1 MYQKIRNKIILIYK
15 TIIRAI
21 FPHGKQGYLYKW
33 KKSDGD
39 KTLRLNYPLQKSS
52 VVFDV
57 GGFKGDWAEK
67 INSLYDCKI
76 YIFEPIPEFAQEIK
90 ERFKNNVDIFVFNL
104 GLADKNET
112 KEISLSADGSSTYI
126 VNNLKTIKARFAD
139 ILDIIRENHII
150 KIDLIKMNI
159 EGDEYPLLARLIDS
173 GWVKNIK
180 DIQIQF
186 HDFIPGAKTKRTK
199 IQTELQKTHFLTYE
213 YPFVWE
219 NWRLKN

>member
-1 MYQKIRNKIILIYK
+1 
-15 TIIRAI
+15 
-21 FPHGKQGYLYKW
+21 
-33 KKSDGD
+33 
-39 KTLRLNYPLQKSS
+39 
-52 VVFDV
+52 V